1 MTKMACPRRALRKA
15 APSLK
20 LPNGRPFAEVLN
32 NVKENLEWP
41 HPFPEVKRGRVD
53 SEETV
58 GWWLEGLHTPS
69 GVSDAREIW
78 GCTLAAF

>member
-1 MTKMACPRRALRKA
+1 MPSGAHCLRMTNMACTRRALRKA

-58 GWWLEGLHTPS
+58 GWWLEGLHAPL
-69 GVSDAREIW
+69 GVSDA
-78 GCTLAAF
+78 